1 MQNIRL
7 VKGLAAIVIAGTL
20 ASSITSALTC

>member
-7 VKGLAAIVIAGTL
+7 VKGLTTIVIAGTL
-20 ASSITSALTC
+20 ASSITYALTC